1 MITRN
6 EAMEIL
12 SRGEI
17 SPDGR
22 MIMITVQYVC
32 PACGGVDHIQ
42 EVYSIINA
50 VELIMEEWGSTVPC
64 CRKCAAEEVEDE
76 PDSSSDYDNYDNEEG
91 GC

>member
-6 EAMEIL
+6 EAIEIL
-12 SRGEI
+12 NGAER

-22 MIMITVQYVC
+22 MVMITVQYVC
-32 PACGGVDHIQ
+32 PACGLSFVAQ

-64 CRKCAAEEVEDE
+64 SRTCAEEEVEDE